1 MKTPAKS
8 MRGKTPGPQGGTP
21 SAQHP
26 DDCWRG
32 NGGSRP
38 TRGERVRRKRG
49 KAGRGTAKGASA
61 FAGQTLAAPRLTL
74 EAAEGAGGGGFCQDA
89 CGSVSGRRGCAR
101 GWRAWALGSRSLGGV
116 RDSEVLPAVS
126 LPPPPPS
133 AGGRGQGLADD
144 GPFERESGWP
154 NTLTIL
160 K

>member
-1 MKTPAKS
+1 

-74 EAAEGAGGGGFCQDA
+74 GAAEGAGGGGFCP
-89 CGSVSGRRGCAR
+89 GRVWVRVWAPRLRPRLAGLGPGVALPGRGAGLR
-101 GWRAWALGSRSLGGV
+101 GPSRCV
-116 RDSEVLPAVS
+116 A
-126 LPPPPPS
+126 PPPPPS
-133 AGGRGQGLADD
+133 AGGRGRGLADD